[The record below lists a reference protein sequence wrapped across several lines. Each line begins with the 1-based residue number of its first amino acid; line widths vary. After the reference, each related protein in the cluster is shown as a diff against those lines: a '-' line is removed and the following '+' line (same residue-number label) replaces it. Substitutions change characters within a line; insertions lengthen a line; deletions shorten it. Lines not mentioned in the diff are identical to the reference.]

1 MAGYAFVADGGYTSK
16 LAGGSMTPVM
26 PSFSAG
32 NLLLLQTG
40 ANSITLGPPTI
51 SGWTKLTTNTTV
63 PCDAIYG
70 LVAAGGETAPTLTWD
85 ASHQAYSRIVSFSG
99 DVYTDLSTIVVQ
111 ASERATTST
120 GKIAVN
126 STSAPSMANCLVIR
140 GGHCIKTAT
149 NNGASFNDWITDSGI
164 YTKIGST
171 QLVQSGTALA
181 AALWYDNQAA
191 ATATSSDTAG
201 LTNTDSSGNT
211 QGYTLILQPLV
222 LNQLRTRALLGVGV

>member
-1 MAGYAFVADGGYTSK
+1 MAGYTFVADGGYTSK
-16 LAGGSMTPVM
+16 LAGGSMTPAM
-26 PSFSAG
+26 PTFSAG

-40 ANSITLGPPTI
+40 VNSISLGTPTV
-51 SGWTKLTTNTTV
+51 SGWTKLTTNTTA
-63 PCDAIYG
+63 PCDAIYA
-70 LVAAGGETAPTLTWD
+70 LIAVGGDTAPTLQWD

-111 ASERATTST
+111 ASERATNTT

-149 NNGASFNDWITDSGI
+149 NNGAAFGDWVTDSGI

-171 QLVQSGTALA
+171 QLVQSGTAVA
-181 AALWYDNQAA
+181 AALWYDNQSSAA
-191 ATATSSDTAG
+191 ATSTDTAP
-201 LTNTDSSGNT
+201 LTNVDSSGNS

-222 LNQLRTRALLGVGV
+222 LAQLRTRSLLGVGV

>member
-1 MAGYAFVADGGYTSK
+1 MAGYTFVADGGYTSK
-16 LAGGSMTPVM
+16 LAGGSMTPAM

-40 ANSITLGPPTI
+40 VNSISLGTPTV
-51 SGWTKLTTNTTV
+51 SGWTKLTTNTTA
-63 PCDAIYG
+63 PCDAIYA
-70 LVAAGGETAPTLTWD
+70 LVAAGGETSPTLQWD

-111 ASERATTST
+111 ASERATNTT

-149 NNGASFNDWITDSGI
+149 NNGATFGDWVTDSGI

-171 QLVQSGTALA
+171 QLVQSGTAVA
-181 AALWYDNQAA
+181 AALWYDSQSSAA
-191 ATATSSDTAG
+191 ATSTDTAP
-201 LTNTDSSGNT
+201 LTNVDSSGNS

-222 LNQLRTRALLGVGV
+222 LTQAHTRSLLGVGV